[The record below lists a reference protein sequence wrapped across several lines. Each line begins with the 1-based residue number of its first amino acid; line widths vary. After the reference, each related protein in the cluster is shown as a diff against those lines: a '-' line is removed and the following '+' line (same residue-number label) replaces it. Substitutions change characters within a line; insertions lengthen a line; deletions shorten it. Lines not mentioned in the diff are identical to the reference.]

1 MLRAAASS
9 PFTFVLAALSEARS
23 EVGLAGVTFRDSG
36 EMIITLNSRECGNEM
51 AKWPLG
57 AGFFF
62 LGAREWKLLNLGKII
77 WFGVAVRCFWVNQ
90 SEKYYF
96 YH

>member
-36 EMIITLNSRECGNEM
+36 EMIITLNSRGNEM

-62 LGAREWKLLNLGKII
+62 L
-77 WFGVAVRCFWVNQ
+77 FWVRENGNW
-90 SEKYYF
+90 
-96 YH
+96 